1 MLDTKYNH
9 LEVEKGKYQTWKEKG
24 YFTSGDLSKKPYAI
38 VIPPPNVTGKLHL
51 GHAWD
56 TTLQDILIRYKRMDG
71 YDALWLPGMDHAG
84 IATQAKVDAKLR
96 EEGMNPRS
104 MDREAWLEH
113 AWKWKKDYAENIHEQ
128 WAKLGLS
135 LDYTKERFTLDEGL
149 SHAVKHV
156 FVTLYN
162 KGFIYRGERIIN
174 WDPKAMTALSNE
186 EVIYKD
192 VEGAFYHIKY
202 MIEDSDEYLEVAT
215 TRPETLFGDTAVA
228 VNPDDERYKKYIGK
242 HVVLPIVNKLIPIV
256 ADEHADME
264 FGTGVVKITPA
275 HDPNDF
281 EVGNRHHLERII
293 VMNPDATM
301 NEHAGKYCGMDRF
314 ACREALVKDLK
325 EAGLLISIEK
335 MTHSVGHSERTD
347 VMVEPYLSK
356 QWFVKMRP
364 LADAVL
370 KNQKNKDT
378 KVNFVPERF
387 EKIMNHWMEITYD
400 WCISRQLWWGHRI
413 PAWYKGD
420 EVYVGYEAPKEE
432 GWVQDPDVLDTW
444 FSSALWPFST
454 LGWPEDTDLLKRYYP
469 NDVLV
474 TGYDIIPF
482 WVNRMTFQG
491 LEFTGQRPF
500 KDCLIHGLIRDK
512 EGRKM
517 SKSLG
522 NGVDPMDV
530 IEKYGAD
537 ALRYFLSTATAP
549 GMDLRYDEEKV
560 ASTWNF
566 INKLWNA
573 SRYVL
578 MNLGE
583 FKEEDQT
590 MDELTTSDK
599 WILTKLEQTIQTVRK
614 HMDQYEFHV
623 VGTELYRFIWDD
635 FCDWYIELTKGSINN
650 TTKTVLVKV
659 LTSILKML
667 HPFMPYVT
675 EEIYQMLPIHEES
688 IMISHYPVYEE
699 EYVFEKETKD
709 MEEMIDFITRV
720 RTYKLEQKVPKDAT
734 VYYVGREK
742 ELVFK
747 LLKVQNETTELTSDM
762 EKMMIHSNYDQYK
775 IAYQFD
781 QSKNNQELKEK
792 LEKELAS
799 LNQSIERRKK
809 LLSNQGYVSHAPEN
823 IVNKERENLQ
833 VEEKRKEE
841 IEEKLSHL
849 S

>member
-1 MLDTKYNH
+1 MLDKKYNPK
-9 LEVEKGKYQTWKEKG
+9 EVEKGKYEHWKERG
-24 YFTSGDLSKKPYAI
+24 YFTSGDLSKKPYCI

-84 IATQAKVDAKLR
+84 IATQAKVDAKLKGMGIKPR
-96 EEGMNPRS
+96 E
-104 MDREAWLEH
+104 MDREEWLNH
-113 AWKWKKDYAENIHEQ
+113 AWEWKEEYAENIHNQ
-128 WAKLGLS
+128 WAKMGLS
-135 LDYTKERFTLDEGL
+135 LDYTKERFTLDDGL
-149 SHAVKHV
+149 SKAVRHV
-156 FVTLYN
+156 FVTLYK
-162 KGFIYRGERIIN
+162 KGLIYRGERIIN
-174 WDPKAMTALSNE
+174 WDPEAMTALSNE

-202 MIEDSDEYLEVAT
+202 MLEDSDEYLEVAT

-228 VNPDDERYKKYIGK
+228 VNPEDERYKHLIGK
-242 HVVLPIVNKLIPIV
+242 NVILPIVNKPIPIV
-256 ADEHADME
+256 GDEHADME

-281 EVGNRHHLERII
+281 EVGNRHQLERII

-301 NEHAGKYCGMDRF
+301 NENAGKYEGMDRYE
-314 ACREALVKDLK
+314 CREALIKDLK
-325 EAGLLISIEK
+325 DAGLLVKIEP
-335 MTHSVGHSERTD
+335 MVHSVGHSERTD

-356 QWFVKMRP
+356 QWFVRMRP
-364 LADAVL
+364 LADRVL
-370 KNQKNKDT
+370 ENQKNEET

-420 EVYVGYEAPKEE
+420 EVYVGMEAPEGE
-432 GWVQDPDVLDTW
+432 GWVQDSDVLDTW

-454 LGWPEDTDLLKRYYP
+454 LGWPEETDDFKRYYP
-469 NDVLV
+469 NNVLV

-491 LEFTGQRPF
+491 LEFTDQRPF

-537 ALRYFLSTATAP
+537 SLRYFLATSSAP

-573 SRYVL
+573 SRFVL
-578 MNLGE
+578 MNLEG
-583 FKEEDQT
+583 FTKENYTVETLNMSDQ
-590 MDELTTSDK
+590 
-599 WILTKLEQTIQTVRK
+599 WILSKLESTIATVRK
-614 HMDQYEFHV
+614 HMDQYDFHV
-623 VGTELYRFIWDD
+623 VGAELYRFIWND
-635 FCDWYIELTKGSINN
+635 FCDWYIELAKINMN
-650 TTKTVLVKV
+650 DTTKSVLVWV
-659 LTSILKML
+659 LTDILKML

-675 EEIYQMLPIHEES
+675 EEIYQMLPIHDET
-688 IMISHYPVYEE
+688 IMTSSYPVYDATYAFDTELDDVIELIQKIRKAKVEYKIGKEYQLVLNGAKKYQDILTKMLKLDVSQCLDKMEDETLTCLSLPYQNDTVSLYYDGSANKEE
-699 EYVFEKETKD
+699 ERLKL
-709 MEEMIDFITRV
+709 EENKASLEQSITR
-720 RTYKLEQKVPKDAT
+720 
-734 VYYVGREK
+734 REK
-742 ELVFK
+742 
-747 LLKVQNETTELTSDM
+747 LLANE
-762 EKMMIHSNYDQYK
+762 NYV
-775 IAYQFD
+775 
-781 QSKNNQELKEK
+781 SKAPSHIVEQERTN
-792 LEKELAS
+792 LEKEKAELQ
-799 LNQSIERRKK
+799 L
-809 LLSNQGYVSHAPEN
+809 
-823 IVNKERENLQ
+823 IV
-833 VEEKRKEE
+833 
-841 IEEKLSHL
+841 EKLKEA
-849 S
+849 